1 MSDDRHSA
9 LLAFVHQHLGSDA
22 SAPLPASSDA
32 SFRRYWR
39 VQAGGRTHI
48 VMDAPPDK
56 ENCAPFIDIGQ
67 RLRAAQI
74 KAPEVRASDL
84 ASGFLL
90 LSDLGTET
98 LLPALND
105 GNVDA
110 YYGSALRSLQR
121 MQQSVEVGGLPRYDQ
136 LRLRD
141 EMELLPRW
149 FLRQHLG
156 VEPDCEEYD
165 IIETAFI
172 TLIHSAR
179 VQPQVF
185 VHRDFHSRNLML
197 GEGPHAEL
205 GVLDFQDAVIG
216 PITYDLVSLLKDC
229 YLRWHPD
236 RVAAWA
242 EGYRQQLTN
251 AGVEVPDS
259 LRWQRWFDLMGVQR
273 HLKVLGIFA
282 RLHYRDGKTEYL
294 ADLPRVLGYV
304 LETCERNLE
313 LEAIGK
319 RLANWTASHD
329 LTKPRI

>member
-1 MSDDRHSA
+1 MPTDRQLA
-9 LLAFVHQHLGSDA
+9 LASFLEQHLGDDA
-22 SAPLPASSDA
+22 SSPVAASSDA

-39 VQAGGRTHI
+39 VQANAQTHI

-56 ENCAPFIDIGQ
+56 ENCEPFIDIAS
-67 RLRAAQI
+67 RLQSAQI
-74 KAPEVRASDL
+74 KAPQVHAADL
-84 ASGFLL
+84 STGFLL
-90 LSDLGTET
+90 LTDLGSQT
-98 LLPALND
+98 LLQALD
-105 GNVDA
+105 DDSADA

-121 MQQSVEVGGLPRYDQ
+121 MQQAVDFAGLPRFDQ

-141 EMELLPRW
+141 EMELMPRW

-165 IIETAFI
+165 IIETGFLA
-172 TLIHSAR
+172 LIHSAR

-197 GEGPHAEL
+197 GDDPQAEL

-229 YLRWHPD
+229 YVRWHPD

-242 EGYRQQLTN
+242 EGYRQQLQN

-282 RLHYRDGKTEYL
+282 RLHYRDGKTDYL
-294 ADLPRVLGYV
+294 ADLPRVLEYV
-304 LETCERNLE
+304 LETCERYLE
-313 LEAIGK
+313 LETLGK
-319 RLANWTASHD
+319 RLAQWTNGRD
-329 LTKPRI
+329 LTRARS

>member
-22 SAPLPASSDA
+22 LAPLPASSDA

-39 VQAGGRTHI
+39 IQAGGRTHI

-56 ENCAPFIDIGQ
+56 ENCAPFIDIAE
-67 RLRAAQI
+67 RLRSAQI

-90 LSDLGTET
+90 LSDLGRET
-98 LLPALND
+98 LLPALDD
-105 GNVDA
+105 GSVDA
-110 YYGSALRSLQR
+110 YYGSALRTLQR
-121 MQQSVEVGGLPRYDQ
+121 MQQSVEVDGLPRYDQ

-149 FLRQHLG
+149 FLRHHLA
-156 VEPDCEEYD
+156 VEPDCVEYD
-165 IIETAFI
+165 IIERAFVA
-172 TLIHSAR
+172 LIHNAR
-179 VQPQVF
+179 VQSQVF

-197 GEGPHAEL
+197 GENRHAEL

-216 PITYDLVSLLKDC
+216 PVTYDLVSLLKDC

-242 EGYRQQLTN
+242 EGYRQQLAN
-251 AGVEVPDS
+251 AGIEVPDS
-259 LRWQRWFDLMGVQR
+259 LRWQRWLDLMGVQR

-304 LETCERNLE
+304 LETCERYSE

-319 RLANWTASHD
+319 RLANWTAGRD
-329 LTKPRI
+329 LTKPRL